1 MPGSYLPKL
10 FILAGIG
17 LILIGII
24 IYLYEKVPVAK
35 WFPLGKLPGDI
46 YIQKKGF
53 NLYFPITSCIII
65 SIIMSFILW
74 ILFRK

>member
-1 MPGSYLPKL
+1 MPGSFLAKL

-24 IYLYEKVPVAK
+24 IYLYERVPVSR
-35 WFPLGKLPGDI
+35 WFPIGKLPGDL
-46 YIQKKGF
+46 YIQKKGYS
-53 NLYFPITSCIII
+53 LYFPITSCILL
-65 SIIMSFILW
+65 SIILSLVLW